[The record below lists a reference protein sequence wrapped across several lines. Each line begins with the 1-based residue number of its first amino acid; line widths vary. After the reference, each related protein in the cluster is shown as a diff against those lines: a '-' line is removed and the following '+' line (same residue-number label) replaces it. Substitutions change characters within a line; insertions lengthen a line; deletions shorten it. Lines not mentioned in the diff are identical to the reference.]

1 MQKLQLPFKGVGLG
15 LLYGPLHV
23 RLGDGVPAADGGEAV
38 AGDAFEV
45 GATHAHHHPL
55 HLDPGHPFRL
65 EEALADGLRGPFQ
78 VDHHPAPQPLGGTV
92 PSPMMSKTPSGAS
105 SPMTV
110 VTLVVPTSKPAMIMG
125 ADSPPRIHENPP
137 LRARGLGV
145 L

>member
-78 VDHHPAPQPLGGTV
+78 VDHHPAPQPLGGD
-92 PSPMMSKTPSGAS
+92 GALADDVQNAVRGEL
-105 SPMTV
+105 PDDGGD
-110 VTLVVPTSKPAMIMG
+110 LGG
-125 ADSPPRIHENPP
+125 AYVQASDDHGR
-137 LRARGLGV
+137 
-145 L
+145 